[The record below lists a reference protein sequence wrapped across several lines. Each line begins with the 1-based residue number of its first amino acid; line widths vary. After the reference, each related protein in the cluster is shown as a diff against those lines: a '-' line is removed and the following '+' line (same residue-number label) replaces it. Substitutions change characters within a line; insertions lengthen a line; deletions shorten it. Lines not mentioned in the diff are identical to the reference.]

1 MLSDLAVRK
10 MSPCDSSSSSYSKL
24 RRVSDGRSSS
34 QGSSPWRRRLTK
46 TPSPEVHTATID
58 SELLYVCQFDYED
71 CCLLGHYSIQLG

>member
-24 RRVSDGRSSS
+24 RRVSDGHSSS
-34 QGSSPWRRRLTK
+34 LSTSPRRRRLTK

-58 SELLYVCQFDYED
+58 SELLCVFQFDYED
-71 CCLLGHYSIQLG
+71 CCVLGYYTI